1 MGLRGIGPALAG
13 NVGTGGAFARLREG
27 DQDVDVPMLAPDL
40 SRCRPG
46 VLSGSIGSI
55 LGGDLR
61 REMMD
66 CVVGGGEFKE
76 GQAPRLAGRASG
88 GKGGVGGASA
98 EPFTG

>member
-1 MGLRGIGPALAG
+1 MGQGELSRFRAG
-13 NVGTGGAFARLREG
+13 G

-76 GQAPRLAGRASG
+76 GQAPRLAGSASG